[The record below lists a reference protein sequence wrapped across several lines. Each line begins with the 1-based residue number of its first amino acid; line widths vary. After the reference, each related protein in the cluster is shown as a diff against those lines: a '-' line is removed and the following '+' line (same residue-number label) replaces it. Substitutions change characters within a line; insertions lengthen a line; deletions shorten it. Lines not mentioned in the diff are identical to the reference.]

1 MKTFFGILLK
11 AVGIALV
18 FSFLGLGLNSV
29 SSKGIPLIY
38 VPPEKLVLAG
48 TDVPLINENEA
59 RRFLDEPGT
68 TFVDTRR
75 EEDYKE
81 KHVKGAVF
89 LSPDN
94 IEERYPEIQPL
105 LPEENRLILYCYGPE
120 CEMAERVALFL
131 AQLGYKKMMIM
142 TVGFRG
148 WEKAGLPVASPRRK
162 ERTGDLMKEHV
173 GSLLGKNLLQ
183 NRTESRL
190 SLPEKDS

>member
-1 MKTFFGILLK
+1 MKKFLGILLK
-11 AVGIALV
+11 ALGIALV
-18 FSFLGLGLNSV
+18 FSFVGLGLNSV

-59 RRFLDEPGT
+59 RKFLDEPGT

-75 EEDYKE
+75 EEDYTE
-81 KHVKGAVF
+81 KHVKGALF

-94 IEERYPEIQPL
+94 MEERYPQIQPL

-120 CEMAERVALFL
+120 CEMAEQVALFL
-131 AQLGYKKMMIM
+131 AQLGYKNMMIM

-148 WEKAGLPVASPRRK
+148 WEKAGLPVESPRRR
-162 ERTGDLMKEHV
+162 ERV
-173 GSLLGKNLLQ
+173 GSLIQEYVG
-183 NRTESRL
+183 
-190 SLPEKDS
+190 SLCEKAS